1 MKMHYRFSPLSKDER
16 EYLEMILLEEMD
28 VQSWFAVSYSTL
40 FGEEVF
46 LSIQ

>member
-1 MKMHYRFSPLSKDER
+1 MKMNYRFSPLSKDER

-28 VQSWFAVSYSTL
+28 VQSWFAVTYCTL
-40 FGEEVF
+40 FAEEVF